1 MSLADELDR
10 LLPRGTRLTFGELT
24 LSRGEDGSFE
34 ARHLADRACSG
45 SLAGISSV
53 RELRDLAKYDAAGN
67 YRPLK
72 TAPGLVSGWR
82 TLTAS
87 PAEFLNR
94 LDALYPGLFA
104 TWISYQRGETVPVA
118 LRQTLNRQTGMYRF
132 AGTITPEMGAEIKR
146 DLCGAGCLRHVSW
159 PIEEDEGPGVPN
171 LSPETVPLLCTEAC
185 TFAVSRARELAK
197 AAHEARTAAAS
208 VENGKTGD

>member
-10 LLPRGTRLTFGELT
+10 LLPRGTRLTFGELA
-24 LSRGEDGSFE
+24 LSRCEEGAFE
-34 ARHLADRACSG
+34 ARPLADVARSG
-45 SLAGISSV
+45 GLAEVSTV
-53 RELRDLAKYDAAGN
+53 RELRDLAKYDAEGS

-82 TLTAS
+82 TVTSS
-87 PAEFLNR
+87 PAEFLKR
-94 LDALYPGLFA
+94 LDAVYPGLFA
-104 TWISYQRGETVPVA
+104 TWISYQRGETLPVA

-146 DLCGAGCLRHVSW
+146 DLCGAGCLRHVTW
-159 PIEEDEGPGVPN
+159 PIEEGDAPCPPEVPSEA
-171 LSPETVPLLCTEAC
+171 LPLLCTEAC

-197 AAHEARTAAAS
+197 AAHDARTASA
-208 VENGKTGD
+208 GTGD

>member
-10 LLPRGTRLTFGELT
+10 LLSRGTRLTFGELA

-34 ARHLADRACSG
+34 ARHVDDRACSG
-45 SLAGISSV
+45 NLAGISTV
-53 RELRDLAKYDAAGN
+53 RGLRDLAKYDAAGN

-82 TLTAS
+82 TLTSS
-87 PAEFLNR
+87 PAEFLDR
-94 LDALYPGLFA
+94 LDAVYPGLFA
-104 TWISYQRGETVPVA
+104 TWISHQRGETVPVA

-132 AGTITPEMGAEIKR
+132 AGTITPEMGSEIKR
-146 DLCGAGCLRHVSW
+146 DLCGAGCLRHVTW
-159 PIEEDEGPGVPN
+159 PIEEGDPSCP
-171 LSPETVPLLCTEAC
+171 PTAAPDAVPLLCTEAC

-197 AAHEARTAAAS
+197 SAHEARTAAAAG
-208 VENGKTGD
+208 ETGQSGV